1 MIVVICVGRLYFLTS
16 PVGMMY
22 WYWVLWVYWPPCC
35 KQKVNFTIIRLTSP
49 LLLFLYTYWLFPS
62 VELDES
68 MLDALGIL
76 PQRKQHKKQLLVSK
90 FHKKEIESS
99 LIVIVVV
106 KFIFY
111 NFRNLFYCLWLVGT
125 FIFVNYIVSFGVHML
140 EISKFESKIL
150 PWFCYSLAWL
160 GTLHIP

>member
-1 MIVVICVGRLYFLTS
+1 
-16 PVGMMY
+16 
-22 WYWVLWVYWPPCC
+22 
-35 KQKVNFTIIRLTSP
+35 
-49 LLLFLYTYWLFPS
+49 
-62 VELDES
+62 

-111 NFRNLFYCLWLVGT
+111 NFRNLFYCL
-125 FIFVNYIVSFGVHML
+125 
-140 EISKFESKIL
+140 
-150 PWFCYSLAWL
+150 
-160 GTLHIP
+160 